1 MVKELFD
8 KMKLGLFMKRYCIH
22 ILFIIQKKKEG
33 KDKIY
38 F

>member
-8 KMKLGLFMKRYCIH
+8 KMKLGLSMKRYCIK
-22 ILFIIQKKKEG
+22 KKKEG